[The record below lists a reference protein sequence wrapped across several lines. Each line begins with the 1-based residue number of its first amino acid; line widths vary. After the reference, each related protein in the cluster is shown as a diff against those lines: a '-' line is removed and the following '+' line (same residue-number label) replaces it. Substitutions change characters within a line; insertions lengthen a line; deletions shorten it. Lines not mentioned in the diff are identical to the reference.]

1 MHALYLSEEIGGKLM
16 RLHFFLELFE
26 ESVKVRIYEDGKTL
40 VECCIGDVPQRIS
53 NCRFVTKCVIA
64 GDVLVINTVIKSQE
78 EMDLIDEE

>member
-1 MHALYLSEEIGGKLM
+1 MHALYLSEEIRRKADEIT
-16 RLHFFLELFE
+16 FLFRIVRGER
-26 ESVKVRIYEDGKTL
+26 KGRIYEDGKTL
-40 VECCIGDVPQRIS
+40 VECCIGDVPQRIT

>member
-1 MHALYLSEEIGGKLM
+1 M

-40 VECCIGDVPQRIS
+40 VECCIEDVPQRIT
-53 NCRFVTKCVIA
+53 NCRFATKCVIT

>member
-1 MHALYLSEEIGGKLM
+1 M

-26 ESVKVRIYEDGKTL
+26 ESIKVRIYEDGKTL
-40 VECCIGDVPQRIS
+40 VECCIGDVPQRIT